1 MKKPYLLIPIG
12 ILIINLF
19 AHEVD
24 AQLTD
29 CNVFLKG
36 NYLEV
41 GINWNGAYGSSVV
54 PPSGYHPR
62 GGDPVINSPV
72 CGNTC
77 DSSGGLGFVCDP
89 DKDGWTVGSPAY
101 YGDYFLPGTP
111 QEGWSIMADGKQ
123 ANAWNGP
130 GCDTSGPR
138 IMDSAMTGS
147 NISYIDTGS
156 KRIGIWQGMYDSI
169 LITQVTT
176 LDTAHTYF
184 KVKAILKNISHST
197 RHNVFYL
204 RTVDPDNAEAEGGNF
219 TTINNI
225 VHQWPDSGRSLVS
238 CIGVDIDDVPLPK
251 SYMSLGSSD
260 SNTRC
265 FIIRLSLSPTFENLD
280 SMYRADGGY
289 GDSADYIYSGG
300 DTLDVGIG
308 LVWNLGDLPS
318 IDTGV
323 DSVVIEYAYI
333 FRTVDVD
340 SALTHT
346 KAIVTGIT
354 NINGAE
360 KIVAYPNPFKDQVN
374 VSGLVA
380 SDQVIIYDM
389 IGRKI
394 NSWVVDKDG
403 NNSFTI
409 NGVANGGYI
418 LEVLD
423 KNGQKK
429 TRMLLQKL

>member
-36 NYLEV
+36 NHLEV

-184 KVKAILKNISHST
+184 KVK
-197 RHNVFYL
+197 
-204 RTVDPDNAEAEGGNF
+204 
-219 TTINNI
+219 
-225 VHQWPDSGRSLVS
+225 
-238 CIGVDIDDVPLPK
+238 
-251 SYMSLGSSD
+251 
-260 SNTRC
+260 
-265 FIIRLSLSPTFENLD
+265 
-280 SMYRADGGY
+280 
-289 GDSADYIYSGG
+289 
-300 DTLDVGIG
+300 
-308 LVWNLGDLPS
+308 
-318 IDTGV
+318 
-323 DSVVIEYAYI
+323 
-333 FRTVDVD
+333 
-340 SALTHT
+340 
-346 KAIVTGIT
+346 
-354 NINGAE
+354 
-360 KIVAYPNPFKDQVN
+360 
-374 VSGLVA
+374 
-380 SDQVIIYDM
+380 
-389 IGRKI
+389 
-394 NSWVVDKDG
+394 
-403 NNSFTI
+403 
-409 NGVANGGYI
+409 
-418 LEVLD
+418 
-423 KNGQKK
+423 
-429 TRMLLQKL
+429 